1 MAKPFSW
8 FAGRFGGRHDVDVTK
23 LPFPRRPAP
32 VDASGGLQ
40 ANADMLLGLY
50 HGGYKGL
57 EFASPLAFTPI
68 LKPVNMMGLPTPY
81 SEDEATQ
88 DALDEI
94 VALMSDRMPQLHRAA
109 LLLGT
114 GWRFPRWNAKE
125 QRLVWEEIGDGTVSD
140 ILVDLATGRPRAIL
154 THEQIKLVTGE
165 NITAY
170 VERKRRYEESLVTV
184 KWMGDRPAGVEDVT
198 FVNMS
203 GTLPVAFPHEPD
215 EGQIRGH
222 SALARIARDLKD
234 YHDIDYMRSETL
246 AKFRPKQV
254 QTAKDIG
261 AWLKQ
266 NGLSD
271 ADFPTFDFAGNDFIL
286 NLEGS
291 ETTKFEFLSEGATK
305 PYSDALTNKF
315 WKIVEGSGIPELFWG
330 PLATGNHAS
339 TETQLQDAVSYVESL
354 RTQWLKPYHRLFAAS
369 LRLLEVARMQRFQ
382 PFEMRWN
389 RLESLSAVAK
399 SEIFLRFS
407 QSISSLSSSAMATK
421 EQIYALWQAN
431 YPEIPVGE
439 FADWVAGTKDMAK
452 FRQFLGLDYASG
464 QEDFEDPV
472 GKKKTDREDD
482 AL

>member
-1 MAKPFSW
+1 MSSRFSW
-8 FAGRFGGRHDVDVTK
+8 FFPGRRSSEADASK
-23 LPFPRRPAP
+23 LPFTRRPANI
-32 VDASGGLQ
+32 DASGGLQ

-50 HGGYKGL
+50 HGGYRGL

-88 DALDEI
+88 AALDEI
-94 VALMSDRMPQLHRAA
+94 VALMSDRMPQLHRAS

-125 QRLVWEEIGDGTVSD
+125 QRLVWEEIGDGTVTD
-140 ILVDLATGRPRAIL
+140 ILLDIATGRPRAIL

-165 NITAY
+165 NVTSY
-170 VERKRRYEESLVTV
+170 VERKRRYEQGLVAI
-184 KWMGDRPAGVEDVT
+184 KWAGSRPAGVEDAT
-198 FVNMS
+198 YVNLS
-203 GTLPVAFPHEPD
+203 GTLPIAFPHEVD

-222 SALARIARDLKD
+222 SALARILRDLKD
-234 YHDIDYMRSETL
+234 YHDIDFRRSEVL
-246 AKFRPKQV
+246 AKFTPKQV
-254 QTAKDIG
+254 QTSKDIG

-266 NGLSD
+266 NNITPG
-271 ADFPTFDFAGNDFIL
+271 DFSTFDFAGNEFIL
-286 NLEGS
+286 NLEGA

-305 PYSDALTNKF
+305 PYSEALANKF

-354 RTQWLKPYHRLFAAS
+354 RTQWLKPYHALFAAS

-382 PFEMRWN
+382 PFKMRWN
-389 RLESLSAVAK
+389 RLESLSAVSK
-399 SEIFLRFS
+399 SEIFLRFA
-407 QSISSLSSSAMATK
+407 QAVSSLSGAAMATK
-421 EQIYALWQAN
+421 AQIYALWQAN

-439 FADWVAGTKDMAK
+439 FEEWVAGTKDMAK

-464 QEDFEDPV
+464 LEDFEDPV
-472 GKKKTDREDD
+472 DKKGKEDD
-482 AL
+482 AV